1 MLNLD
6 YDRLSR
12 TLLETGAISATPVKW
27 GKVKACSAGLLQV
40 SGFDYPIGFGATVRS
55 EDGEEIGAE
64 IVGFDGAM
72 TTLAPYDAHAAIRVD
87 AVVKPRLN
95 GAQVDAGAMLAGR
108 IIDPLGHPLDGKG
121 PILCQA
127 RWPLLGQK
135 ANILNRG
142 SIEKPLDVG
151 VQAINAL
158 LPVGCG
164 QRVALVAGSG
174 VGKTVL
180 MRQLASGT
188 EADIIVVGLIG
199 ERARE
204 VSDFVAA
211 SQNSGIAG
219 KMVTIAVPADHS
231 PILRIKAAQRAAA
244 IAEYF
249 RAQGKS
255 VLLMID
261 SLTRIAHAQREIGLA
276 AGEPPTM
283 KGYPPSAIALIPQLL
298 ERAGRDMESGG
309 SITAFYTV
317 LADGDD
323 LDDPIVDAARAIA
336 DGHIILSRELAE
348 QGVFPAIDI
357 GKSIS
362 RVALDIVEKDHA
374 KALQNFRS
382 LWSYHAEN
390 RDLITMGAYRPGS
403 DDRLDQAIARRPD
416 QLSFLKQ
423 TADVKIASVRAIGNL
438 VREFGDA

>member
-12 TLLETGAISATPVKW
+12 ILIETGNISAAPVKW
-27 GKVKACSAGLLQV
+27 GKVKACSAGLLHV
-40 SGFDYPIGFGATVRS
+40 SGFNYPIGFGATILS
-55 EDGEEIGAE
+55 EDGQEIGAE
-64 IVGFDGAM
+64 VVGFDGGM
-72 TTLAPYDAHAAIRVD
+72 TTLAPFDEHAAIRVD
-87 AVVKPRLN
+87 TCVKPRSN
-95 GAQVDAGAMLAGR
+95 SAQVDVGPNLVGR

-121 PILCQA
+121 PIGPEAQ
-127 RWPLLGQK
+127 WPLLGKK

-142 SIEKPLDVG
+142 RITQPLDVG

-164 QRVALVAGSG
+164 QRVALIAGSG
-174 VGKTVL
+174 VGKTIL

-188 EADIIVVGLIG
+188 QADIIVVGLIG

-204 VSDFVAA
+204 VSDFIAA
-211 SQNSGIAG
+211 SQDSGIVS
-219 KMVTIAVPADHS
+219 KMITVAVPADHS

-249 RAQGKS
+249 RSQGKR

-283 KGYPPSAIALIPQLL
+283 KGYPPSAIALVPQIL
-298 ERAGRDMESGG
+298 ERAGHDTESGG
-309 SITAFYTV
+309 FITAFYTV

-348 QGVFPAIDI
+348 QGIFPATDI

-362 RVALDIVEKDHA
+362 RVAQDIMGEEHA
-374 KALQNFRS
+374 MALQNFRS
-382 LWSYHAEN
+382 LWSRYAEN
-390 RDLITMGAYRPGS
+390 RDLITMGAYRAGS
-403 DDRLDQAIARRPD
+403 DDGLDQAIARRPD

-423 TADVKIASVRAIGNL
+423 PVDAKINLAGSIQNL
-438 VREFGDA
+438 VREFGG

>member
-12 TLLETGAISATPVKW
+12 VLIEAGAVTPAIVRW
-27 GKVKACSAGLLQV
+27 GKVKACSAGLLRV
-40 SGFDYPIGFGATVRS
+40 SGFHYPIGSGATVLS
-55 EDGEEIGAE
+55 EDGHEVGAE
-64 IVGFDGAM
+64 VVGFDGSMA
-72 TTLAPYDAHAAIRVD
+72 TLAPFDEHAAIGVD
-87 AVVKPRLN
+87 ALVKPVTSM
-95 GAQVDAGAMLAGR
+95 AQVDIGSELVGR
-108 IIDPLGHPLDGKG
+108 IIDPLGRPLDNMG
-121 PILCQA
+121 PIA
-127 RWPLLGQK
+127 PDSTWPLIGRK
-135 ANILNRG
+135 ANILSRG
-142 SIEKPLDVG
+142 RIVQRLDVG

-158 LPVGCG
+158 LPLGCG

-180 MRQLASGT
+180 MQQIASGAK
-188 EADIIVVGLIG
+188 ADIIVAGLIG

-211 SQNSGIAG
+211 SQNSGIAD
-219 KMVTIAVPADHS
+219 KMVTVAVPADHS

-249 RAQGKS
+249 RSQGKR

-261 SLTRIAHAQREIGLA
+261 SLTRIAHAQREIGLS

-298 ERAGRDMESGG
+298 ERAGRDVESGG

-323 LDDPIVDAARAIA
+323 FDDPIVDAARAIA
-336 DGHIILSRELAE
+336 DGHIILSRDLAE
-348 QGVFPAIDI
+348 QGIFPAIDI

-362 RVALDIVEKDHA
+362 RVAPDIIGEDHA
-374 KALQNFRS
+374 AALRNFRS
-382 LWSYHAEN
+382 LWSRYTEN
-390 RDLITMGAYRPGS
+390 HDLITMGAYRAGG
-403 DDRLDQAIARRPD
+403 DDLLDQAIVRRPD

-423 TADVKIASVRAIGNL
+423 ATDTKIDFEHSVQNL
-438 VREFGDA
+438 VRGFGA

>member
-12 TLLETGAISATPVKW
+12 ALIETGTISATPVKW
-27 GKVKACSAGLLQV
+27 GKVKACSAGLLHV
-40 SGFDYPIGFGATVRS
+40 SGFDYPIGFSAIILS
-55 EDGEEIGAE
+55 EDGQEVGAE
-64 IVGFDGAM
+64 VVGFEGPM
-72 TTLAPYDAHAAIRVD
+72 TTLAPFEKYATIRVD
-87 AVVKPRLN
+87 ALVKPALN
-95 GAQVDAGAMLAGR
+95 GAQVNVGSKLIGR

-121 PILCQA
+121 PVA
-127 RWPLLGQK
+127 SEAKWPLLGKK
-135 ANILNRG
+135 ANILNRV
-142 SIEKPLDVG
+142 SINEPLDVG

-164 QRVALVAGSG
+164 QRVALIAGSG
-174 VGKTVL
+174 VGKTML
-180 MRQLASGT
+180 MRQLAFGT

-211 SQNSGIAG
+211 SQDSGFAS
-219 KMVTIAVPADHS
+219 KTITVAVPADHS

-249 RAQGKS
+249 RSQGKR

-283 KGYPPSAIALIPQLL
+283 KGYPPSAIALVPELL
-298 ERAGRDMESGG
+298 ERAGRDKESRG
-309 SITAFYTV
+309 SITAFYSV

-362 RVALDIVEKDHA
+362 RVAQDIVEEEHA
-374 KALQNFRS
+374 VAVQNFRS
-382 LWSYHAEN
+382 LWSRYAEN
-390 RDLITMGAYRPGS
+390 RDLIVMGAYQAGR

-423 TADVKIASVRAIGNL
+423 PVGAKVSLAGSIQKLIL
-438 VREFGDA
+438 EFSS